1 MKLDVRFSESVQS
14 FISQI
19 EKTTQSFET
28 DFGQISTVTEYV
40 GGECYEGDY
49 VVTPKVDAQS
59 LPTKEKVMLEDMTVK
74 AIPYAEVTNVSNG
87 KTVTIG

>member
-1 MKLDVRFSESVQS
+1 
-14 FISQI
+14 
-19 EKTTQSFET
+19 
-28 DFGQISTVTEYV
+28 V